1 MSDSTSK
8 SVTPTDANGLTR
20 RTAMKRVLL
29 TAAGLAV
36 GWTAVRARPAEAA
49 GSVPKGA
56 VGYQDKPNGNERCL
70 TCSQFIPGKTAD
82 AMGTCNV
89 VAGAISPDGWCNVW
103 AAKG

>member
-1 MSDSTSK
+1 MTQSTNKTVTELDS
-8 SVTPTDANGLTR
+8 NGLTR

-36 GWTAVRARPAEAA
+36 GWSAVRSEQARAA

-56 VGYQDKPNGNERCL
+56 VGYQDKPNGKERCFN
-70 TCSQFIPGKTAD
+70 CSQFIPGKTPT
-82 AMGTCNV
+82 AMGTCNI
-89 VAGAISPDGWCNVW
+89 VAGSISPNGWCNVW